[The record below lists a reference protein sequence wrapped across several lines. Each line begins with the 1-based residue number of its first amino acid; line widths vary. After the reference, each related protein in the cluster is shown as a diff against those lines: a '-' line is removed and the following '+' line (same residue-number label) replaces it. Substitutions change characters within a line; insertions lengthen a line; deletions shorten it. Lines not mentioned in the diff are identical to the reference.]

1 MVDLELSVD
10 ERLIQETA
18 RRLAEAEIRPRA
30 AAADREE
37 TFPAIQV
44 GALAREGFMAMLVP
58 ADYGGAEVGAVAY
71 SLAITEVARCCAS
84 TAVTMAVT
92 NMVGDAIATFGTEA
106 QRRSYLPRLASGEMV
121 AGSFALSEPDAG
133 SDAGAVTTRA
143 VKEDGRYR
151 LNGNKCWITSGDR
164 AGVFLVFAKTDPN
177 PSARTRGISA
187 FLVEPGQAGVVV
199 GPREEK
205 LGLRASGTVSLSLE
219 DVDVPESARLG
230 AEGEGFKIAMRAL
243 DGGRIGVGSQAI
255 GIGLAS
261 LEASRTYAMERHQF
275 GRAISEF
282 QAIQWKVAD
291 MALELDAARLLV
303 LRAASMKDR
312 GVPFT
317 KEASMAK
324 LFATES
330 ANRAAAQAIQIHG
343 GYGFTRSFDVERQ
356 FRDVRVTTIYEGTS
370 EIQRIVIARA
380 VLGGA

>member
-1 MVDLELSVD
+1 MDLELSVD

-18 RRLAEAEIRPRA
+18 RRLAEAELRPRA
-30 AAADREE
+30 AAADRDEA
-37 TFPAIQV
+37 FPTVQTS
-44 GALAREGFMAMLVP
+44 ALAREGFMAMLVP

-71 SLAITEVARCCAS
+71 SLAMTEVARGCAS

-92 NMVGDAIATFGTEA
+92 NMVGDAIATFGTMA
-106 QRRSYLPRLASGEMV
+106 QKQQLLPKLAAGEMV

-133 SDAGAVTTRA
+133 SDPGAMTTRA
-143 VKEDGRYR
+143 VKKDGRYV

-164 AGVFLVFAKTDPN
+164 AGVFLVFAKSDPD
-177 PSARTRGISA
+177 PSARSRGISA
-187 FLVEPGQAGVVV
+187 FLVEPHQPGVVV

-219 DVDVPESARLG
+219 DVEVPEEARLG
-230 AEGEGFKIAMRAL
+230 AEGEGFRIAMRAL

-261 LEASRTYAMERHQF
+261 LEASRAYAMERRQF
-275 GRAISEF
+275 GRAIAEF
-282 QAIQWKVAD
+282 QAIQWKIAD

-312 GVPFT
+312 RLPFT

-330 ANRAAAQAIQIHG
+330 ANRVAAHAIQIHG
-343 GYGFTRSFDVERQ
+343 GYGFTRSFDVERH

-380 VLGGA
+380 VLTGK